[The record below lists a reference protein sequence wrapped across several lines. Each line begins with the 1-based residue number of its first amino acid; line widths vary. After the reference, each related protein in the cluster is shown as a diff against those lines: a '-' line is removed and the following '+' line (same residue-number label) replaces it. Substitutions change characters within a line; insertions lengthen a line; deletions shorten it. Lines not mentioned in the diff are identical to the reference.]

1 MLQKGFTLIELM
13 IVVAII
19 GILSM
24 FALPAYQ
31 DYTKRTYIA
40 EGMSLASMAKASVTE
55 YYAVNGTWPSNNA
68 EVGLG
73 QAQTISGQ
81 AVMGL
86 GLRLGADGT
95 NRNTNANVTNIV
107 IYFNDKIHKGSVPP
121 DEDIDESMQVGTD
134 QAILALAPK
143 NLNSSGSIQWAC
155 VQIQL
160 LQEKWLPS
168 NCRMDITQ
176 KNQAGGN

>member
-40 EGMSLASMAKASVTE
+40 EGMSLASMAKTVVTE
-55 YYAVNGTWPSNNA
+55 YYAINGTWPSNNA

-95 NRNTNANVTNIV
+95 NRNSSANVTNIV
-107 IYFNDKIHKGSVPP
+107 IYFNDKVYKGSVPP
-121 DEDIDESMQVGTD
+121 TEIVNQAMTVGTD
-134 QAILALAPK
+134 QAILALTPK
-143 NLNSSGSIQWAC
+143 DGNSAGSIQWAC

-160 LQEKWLPS
+160 IQEKWLPS
-168 NCRMDITQ
+168 SCRADIIQ
-176 KNQAGGN
+176 QNNNGGN

>member
-86 GLRLGADGT
+86 GLRLGAGGT
-95 NRNTNANVTNIV
+95 NVTNIV
-107 IYFNDKIHKGSVPP
+107 IYFNDKVYKGSVPP
-121 DEDIDESMQVGTD
+121 TEDADRAMTVGTD

-143 NLNSSGSIQWAC
+143 DENSAGSIQWAC

-168 NCRMDITQ
+168 SCRSDIIQ
-176 KNQAGGN
+176 QNNNGGN

>member
-40 EGMSLASMAKASVTE
+40 EGMSLASMAKSAVTE

-68 EVGLG
+68 EIGLG
-73 QAQTISGQ
+73 QAQTMSGQ

-95 NRNTNANVTNIV
+95 NRNVGANVTNIV
-107 IYFNDKIHKGSVPP
+107 IYFNDKVYKGSVPP
-121 DEDIDESMQVGTD
+121 TETVDQAMAVGTD

-143 NLNSSGSIQWAC
+143 DANSVGSVQWAC
-155 VQIQL
+155 VEIKL
-160 LQEKWLPS
+160 IQEKWLPS
-168 NCRMDITQ
+168 SCRSDNPTR
-176 KNQAGGN
+176 N